1 MKTIIV
7 QVPLDWQDQYRTAL
21 PLIDDLQNKTF
32 SDKAELVSF
41 LNETL
46 ERDAAAENLLWE
58 SFEDFCNAI
67 NFDELNTED
76 YYYAAVKLEN

>member
-7 QVPLDWQDQYRTAL
+7 QVPLNVHFPNSCKILNVLNGR
-21 PLIDDLQNKTF
+21 F
-32 SDKAELVSF
+32 FEDKKELVSF
-41 LNETL
+41 LEKEL
-46 ERDAAAENLLWE
+46 KIDAVSENLLWE

-76 YYYAAVKLEN
+76 YYYAACKIEK